1 VEAQPFIQCEGWPI
15 NHDWGSGGPGHG
27 VGNDNFS
34 ARWTGR
40 AHITDGT
47 YTFIA
52 RADDGIRIW
61 VGNDLVINEWHDQPP
76 TEYRVT
82 RHVSDGHYDIKVEY
96 YENGGGAVAQF
107 RWERQNSSA
116 CNGTALSFGQ
126 TVGGWLSNFIPQ
138 ESYCFTA
145 SAGQWVSIRM
155 FAYNNNS
162 LDTYIKLYTPD
173 GRLFALDDDGAG
185 TGYNS
190 FLVQRLPQSGT
201 YRVEATRFGS
211 TSGDYRLRL
220 EGGREAAVG
229 DIDRNCV
236 VNARDVSILM
246 SRWGTGDQDADLNLD
261 SIVNSVDS
269 SILQS
274 NFGRSCP

>member
-1 VEAQPFIQCEGWPI
+1 
-15 NHDWGSGGPGHG
+15 
-27 VGNDNFS
+27 
-34 ARWTGR
+34 
-40 AHITDGT
+40 
-47 YTFIA
+47 
-52 RADDGIRIW
+52 
-61 VGNDLVINEWHDQPP
+61 
-76 TEYRVT
+76 VT
-82 RHVSDGHYDIKVEY
+82 RRVSDGDYDIKVEY

-116 CNGTALSFGQ
+116 CNGIALSFGQ
-126 TVGGWLSNFIPQ
+126 TVGGWLSNFIPWDN
-138 ESYCFTA
+138 YCFTA
-145 SAGQWVSIRM
+145 SAGQWASIRM
-155 FAYNNNS
+155 FAYNNTS
-162 LDTYIKLYTPD
+162 LYTYIKLYTPD
-173 GRLFALDDDGAG
+173 GRLFARDDDGAG

-201 YRVEATRFGS
+201 YRLEATRFGS

-246 SRWGTGDQDADLNLD
+246 SRWGSGDQDADLNLD
-261 SIVNSVDS
+261 GVVNSVDS
-269 SILQS
+269 SVLQS